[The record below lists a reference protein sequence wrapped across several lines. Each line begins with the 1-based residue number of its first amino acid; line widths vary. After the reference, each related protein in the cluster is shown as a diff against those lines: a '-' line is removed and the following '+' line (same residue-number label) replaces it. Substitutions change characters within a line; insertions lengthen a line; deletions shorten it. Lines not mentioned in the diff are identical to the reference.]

1 MVSVRGSRLRKR
13 IGVRA
18 GVPPK
23 TKSTVFIVDDD
34 ASLLRALQRLLS
46 SFDYDVHTFRSA
58 ESFLTHSVPTS
69 KACLL
74 LDIFLPGMSGVDLCA
89 RMAASGRCLP
99 TILMTA
105 RDDASTRKLTA
116 KAGATAIL
124 YKPFDE
130 DVLIDAIARALAT
143 HRH

>member
-1 MVSVRGSRLRKR
+1 MT
-13 IGVRA
+13 
-18 GVPPK
+18 PK

-34 ASLLRALQRLLS
+34 ASLLRALQRLLR

-58 ESFLTHSVPTS
+58 ESFLTHSEPTS

-74 LDIFLPGMSGVDLCA
+74 LDIFLPGMSGVDLCD

>member
-1 MVSVRGSRLRKR
+1 MPR
-13 IGVRA
+13 
-18 GVPPK
+18 K

-34 ASLLRALQRLLS
+34 ASLLRALQRLLR
-46 SFDYDVHTFRSA
+46 SFDYKVHTFRSA
-58 ESFLTHSVPTS
+58 ESFWAHSVPTS

-74 LDIFLPGMSGVDLCA
+74 LDVFLPGMSGVNLCA
-89 RMAASGRCLP
+89 RIAASGRCLP

-105 RDDASTRKLTA
+105 RDDAATQKLTA